1 MKWVTLWKKQLVTL
15 RKDSWPN
22 KIMANLKDIRDRIKS
37 VRSIQKVTKAMKMVA
52 AAKMRKAQERME
64 RARPYSHRLTEV
76 IHHLLPDVDRELLSL
91 LDIREIQRVGY
102 IVVTSDRGLAG
113 SFNTNVL
120 KKAQQE
126 IEEIGKQ
133 NVDLFCIGKKGRDHF
148 KRRDYNIVQSH
159 IEFWKDLDFPHAMK
173 MGEGII
179 SHFIN
184 GEVDEIHV
192 VYNEFVNIAT
202 QSIQSERL
210 LPLEYDDEDRMAHV
224 DRLYEPSKEKLVRS
238 LIPRH
243 LNIQMWKYLL
253 ESYASEQA
261 ARMVAMENATDNAED
276 MIKDLSLEFNKAR
289 QASITKEMLEIVGG
303 AEALK

>member
-1 MKWVTLWKKQLVTL
+1 
-15 RKDSWPN
+15 
-22 KIMANLKDIRDRIKS
+22 MANLKDIRDRIKS
-37 VRSIQKVTKAMKMVA
+37 VKSIQKVTKAMKMVA
-52 AAKMRKAQERME
+52 AAKFRKAQERME
-64 RARPYSHRLTEV
+64 QARPYTHRLTEV
-76 IHHLLPDVDRELLSL
+76 IHHLLPDIDRELLPL

-126 IEEIGKQ
+126 IDEIGKQ
-133 NVDLFCIGKKGRDHF
+133 KVDLFCIGKKAIDHF

-159 IEFWKDLDFPHAMK
+159 IEFWNDLDFPHAMK

-210 LPLEYDDEDRMAHV
+210 LPLEYDDKDRIAHI

-261 ARMVAMENATDNAED
+261 ARMVAMENATENAED
-276 MIKDLSLEFNKAR
+276 MIKELSLEFNKAR
-289 QASITKEMLEIVGG
+289 QASITKEMLEIVSG